1 MKAIETL
8 QNRMDLQIEKLTD
21 YLDRLSA
28 RERILVIFTTIF
40 VLVTA
45 IASALWAMH
54 QAADTQQKRLNDLK
68 DTLVWMQSNAV
79 TMKPAGDLQLDAAEK
94 VQRIAQQ
101 QGLSVASQQMDG
113 KIQLMILSH
122 ENYSVLAN
130 FLTQLAQMGL
140 SIEKMELNNEAGQIK
155 LTATVQ

>member
-45 IASALWAMH
+45 VASALWAMH

-101 QGLSVASQQMDG
+101 QGLSIASQQMDG
-113 KIQLMILSH
+113 KIQLMLSH

-140 SIEKMELNNEAGQIK
+140 SIEKMEL
-155 LTATVQ
+155 

>member
-45 IASALWAMH
+45 VASALWAMH
-54 QAADTQQKRLNDLK
+54 QTADTQQKRLNDLK

-113 KIQLMILSH
+113 KIQLMLSH

>member
-45 IASALWAMH
+45 VASALWAIH

-113 KIQLMILSH
+113 KIQLMLSH

>member
-45 IASALWAMH
+45 VASALWAIH

-94 VQRIAQQ
+94 VQRVAQQ

-113 KIQLMILSH
+113 KIQLMLSH
-122 ENYSVLAN
+122 ENYSV
-130 FLTQLAQMGL
+130 
-140 SIEKMELNNEAGQIK
+140 
-155 LTATVQ
+155 

>member
-45 IASALWAMH
+45 VASALWAMH

-94 VQRIAQQ
+94 VQRITQQ

-113 KIQLMILSH
+113 KIQLMLSH

-140 SIEKMELNNEAGQIK
+140 SIEKIELNNEAGQIK

>member
-45 IASALWAMH
+45 VASALWAMH

-113 KIQLMILSH
+113 KIQLMLSY